1 MELREAVSEFLTYLL
16 ENKGYSSNTA
26 QAYERDLIKLMEYL
40 GDDVEV
46 ESIGKEELREFVNFI
61 GKYGLAA
68 STRER
73 IIAALRS
80 FFSFM
85 AENHDLEINPAKL
98 LYMPKKVKKI
108 PEYLTKEE
116 VERLLEMPNIS
127 TSLGQRDRAM
137 LELDFASGLRV
148 SELVNLK
155 LKDIDFDEDF
165 VRVIGK
171 GNRERV
177 VPFGSIAKKYLLLYI
192 KEGRNQILRRK
203 TPYLFLNYRGEPITR
218 VGFYKIIKTYAIK
231 AGIRKRVY
239 PHILR
244 HSFAT
249 QMLQA
254 GCDLR
259 TLQILLGHSSI
270 TTTQVYTHVDIK
282 LLKETY
288 QRAHPRV

>member
-1 MELREAVSEFLTYLL
+1 MELRDAVNEFLTYLL
-16 ENKGYSSNTA
+16 ENKGYSINT
-26 QAYERDLIKLMEYL
+26 QNAYQNDLTKLMEFI
-40 GDDVEV
+40 GEDIEV
-46 ESIGKEELREFVNFI
+46 KNITQEDLREFINFVS
-61 GKYGLAA
+61 KYGLSS

-73 IIAALRS
+73 IIASLRS

-85 AENHDLEINPAKL
+85 AEVYDLEKNPARM

-108 PEYLTKEE
+108 PEYLTEE
-116 VERLLEMPNIS
+116 EINALMEQPDIS
-127 TSLGQRDRAM
+127 TSKGMRDRAM

-155 LKDIDFDEDF
+155 LKDLDLDENF

-171 GNRERV
+171 GNKERL
-177 VPFGSIAKKYLLLYI
+177 VPFGSLARKYLLLYI
-192 KEGRNQILRRK
+192 KEGRPQLERRK
-203 TPYLFLNYRGEPITR
+203 TPFLFLNYRGTVISR
-218 VGFYKIIKTYAIK
+218 VGFYKILKEYALK
-231 AGIRKRVY
+231 AGIKKRVY

-288 QRAHPRV
+288 QKAHPRG

>member
-1 MELREAVSEFLTYLL
+1 MELRDAVNEFLTYLL
-16 ENKGYSSNTA
+16 QNKGYSVNT
-26 QAYERDLIKLMEYL
+26 QNAYENDLKKLIEFL
-40 GDDVEV
+40 GGDIDVEN
-46 ESIGKEELREFVNFI
+46 ITQKELHEFINFVS
-61 GKYGLAA
+61 KYGLAL

-73 IIAALRS
+73 IVASLRS

-85 AENHDLEINPAKL
+85 AEVHDLEKNPARM

-108 PEYLTKEE
+108 PEYLTEE
-116 VERLLEMPNIS
+116 EINALMEQPDIS
-127 TSLGQRDRAM
+127 TSKGMRDRAM

-155 LKDIDFDEDF
+155 LKDLDFDENF

-171 GNRERV
+171 GNKERL
-177 VPFGSIAKKYLLLYI
+177 VPFGSIARKYLLLYI
-192 KEGRNQILRRK
+192 REGRPQLERRK
-203 TPYLFLNYRGEPITR
+203 TPFLFLNYRGRPISR
-218 VGFYKIIKTYAIK
+218 VGFYKILKEYALK
-231 AGIRKRVY
+231 AGIKKRVY

-288 QRAHPRV
+288 QKAHPRG

>member
-1 MELREAVSEFLTYLL
+1 MELRDAVSEFITYLL

-26 QAYERDLIKLMEYL
+26 QAYERDLIKLMEYI
-40 GDDVEV
+40 GDDIEV
-46 ESIGKEELREFVNFI
+46 KSIGKEELQEFVNFI
-61 GKYGLAA
+61 SKYGLAA

-85 AENHDLEINPAKL
+85 AEVHELELNPAKL

-108 PEYLTKEE
+108 PDYLTKEE
-116 VERLLEMPNIS
+116 IEKLLEAPDIS

-155 LKDIDFDEDF
+155 LKDIDFDMDF
-165 VRVIGK
+165 VRVVGK
-171 GNRERV
+171 GNKERI
-177 VPFGSIAKKYLLLYI
+177 VPFGSMARKFLLLYI
-192 KEGRNQILRRK
+192 KEGRKQILKKK

-218 VGFYKIIKTYAIK
+218 IGFYKILKNYAIK

-288 QRAHPRV
+288 EKAHPRV

>member
-85 AENHDLEINPAKL
+85 AEIHDLEINPAKL

-171 GNRERV
+171 GNKERI
-177 VPFGSIAKKYLLLYI
+177 VPFGSMAKKYLLLYI

>member
-1 MELREAVSEFLTYLL
+1 MELREAVISFTTYLL

-26 QAYERDLIKLMEYL
+26 KAYEQDLKKLMEYL
-40 GDDVEV
+40 GDDIDAL
-46 ESIGKEELREFVNFI
+46 SITKSELQDFVNFI
-61 GKYGLAA
+61 SKYGLAP

-73 IIAALRS
+73 IISSLRS
-80 FFSFM
+80 FFSFL
-85 AENHDLEINPAKL
+85 AEYHNIEKNPAKL
-98 LYMPKKVKKI
+98 LYMPKKTKKI

-116 VERLLEMPNIS
+116 VEMILNMPDLS
-127 TSLGQRDRAM
+127 TSIGQRDRAM

-148 SELVNLK
+148 SELVGLN

-165 VRVIGK
+165 LRVLGK
-171 GNRERV
+171 GNKERI
-177 VPFGSIAKKYLLLYI
+177 VPFGSMAKKYLFLYI
-192 KEGRNQILRRK
+192 KEGRNQLLRRK
-203 TPYLFLNYRGEPITR
+203 TQALFLNYRGERITR
-218 VGFYKIIKTYAIK
+218 VGFYKILKNYALK
-231 AGIRKRVY
+231 AGIKKRVY

-249 QMLQA
+249 LMLQA

-282 LLKETY
+282 MLKETY
-288 QRAHPRV
+288 DRAHPRS

>member
-1 MELREAVSEFLTYLL
+1 MELRDAVNEFLTYLL
-16 ENKGYSSNTA
+16 ENKGYSINT
-26 QAYERDLIKLMEYL
+26 QNAYQNDLTKLMEFI
-40 GDDVEV
+40 GEDIEV
-46 ESIGKEELREFVNFI
+46 ENITQEELREFINFVS
-61 GKYGLAA
+61 KYGLSS

-73 IIAALRS
+73 IVASLRS

-85 AENHDLEINPAKL
+85 VEVHDLEKNPARM
-98 LYMPKKVKKI
+98 LYMPKKIKKI
-108 PEYLTKEE
+108 PEYLTEE
-116 VERLLEMPNIS
+116 EINALMEQPDIS
-127 TSLGQRDRAM
+127 TSKGMRDRAM

-155 LKDIDFDEDF
+155 LKDIDFDENF

-171 GNRERV
+171 GNKERL
-177 VPFGSIAKKYLLLYI
+177 VPFGSMARKYLLLYI
-192 KEGRNQILRRK
+192 KEGRPHLERKK
-203 TPYLFLNYRGEPITR
+203 TPFLFLNYRGNPISR
-218 VGFYKIIKTYAIK
+218 VGFYKILKEYALK
-231 AGIRKRVY
+231 AGIKKRVY

-288 QRAHPRV
+288 QKAHPRG